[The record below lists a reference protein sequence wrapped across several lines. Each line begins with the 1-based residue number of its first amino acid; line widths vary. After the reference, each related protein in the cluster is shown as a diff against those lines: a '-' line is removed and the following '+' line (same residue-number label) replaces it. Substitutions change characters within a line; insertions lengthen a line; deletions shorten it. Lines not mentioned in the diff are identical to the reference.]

1 MGCQLTWVGLLVC
14 AAAPSRSYFARQD
27 LLGALQQQLRSGAAT
42 ASSADSPAAG
52 SAPDS
57 PTTVTTL
64 DSPSAPRPDS
74 RAGLLQGA
82 GAAQRPLRR
91 RTTMAQRGSSAW
103 ETSASLL
110 RRQQLLALAAL
121 LQDDGQKEAL
131 LARGEAALVALLAD
145 ACSSS
150 LAVRGGAL
158 ECLASLTTHD
168 GARQRLRPL
177 RLLPLLL
184 DGTACTNTQVQQ
196 PAAACLANLAA
207 DPGALLAELGTAP
220 GLAPVVALAMSVDS
234 EVQRHAAAA
243 LWHLSVSA
251 GMRRELVFAAACG
264 LPGASLR
271 ASSLRMLTA

>member
-1 MGCQLTWVGLLVC
+1 MC
-14 AAAPSRSYFARQD
+14 RSFFARHD
-27 LLGALQQQLRSGAAT
+27 LLGVLQQQLRSGSAT
-42 ASSADSPAAG
+42 ASSLASPAAS

-57 PTTVTTL
+57 PTTVKSQ
-64 DSPSAPRPDS
+64 DSPRAPRPDS
-74 RAGLLQGA
+74 RAGLLAGV
-82 GAAQRPLRR
+82 GAAQRTLRR

-103 ETSASLL
+103 ETSVSLL
-110 RRQQLLALAAL
+110 RRQQLLALAVV
-121 LQDDGQKEAL
+121 LQDDGQKEAVL
-131 LARGEAALVALLAD
+131 SAGDAALASLLTD

-168 GARQRLRPL
+168 GARQRLRAL

-184 DGTACTNTQVQQ
+184 DAAACVNAQVQQ

-207 DPGALLAELGTAP
+207 DPGALLAELGAAP
-220 GLAPVVALAMSVDS
+220 GLAPVVALALSPDS

-251 GMRRELVFAAACG
+251 SG
-264 LPGASLR
+264 PGEPARVVGRWCSRLG
-271 ASSLRMLTA
+271 